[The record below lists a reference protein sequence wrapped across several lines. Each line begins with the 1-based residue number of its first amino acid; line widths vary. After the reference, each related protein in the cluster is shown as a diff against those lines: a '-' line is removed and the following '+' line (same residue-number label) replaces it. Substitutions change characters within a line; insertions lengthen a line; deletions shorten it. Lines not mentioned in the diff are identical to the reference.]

1 MSVHA
6 GTSNACMRGVKMRN
20 SDTCINKAALGVI
33 VSSKWVSTSR
43 GRNAGFFPRAFRHV
57 ACRLH
62 A

>member
-1 MSVHA
+1 MQELRMP
-6 GTSNACMRGVKMRN
+6 ACGVKMRN
-20 SDTCINKAALGVI
+20 SHTYINKAALGV